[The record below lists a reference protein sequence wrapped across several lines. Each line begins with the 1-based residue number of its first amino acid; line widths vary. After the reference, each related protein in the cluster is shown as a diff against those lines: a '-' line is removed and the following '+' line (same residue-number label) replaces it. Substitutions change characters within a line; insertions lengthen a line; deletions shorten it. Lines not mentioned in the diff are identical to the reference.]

1 MTANAF
7 SPRLDLRALVRRAWA
22 VDRPLTLTVGIMA
35 VTLGATLVGLV
46 LDPRAITGAPAWLKP
61 AKFSISIAVY
71 SATLLWLLS
80 LVRGRRRLVRAI
92 GGLTAGALV
101 IEQVIIVA
109 AAALGTTSHFN
120 ISTAAHAAAWSTMGA
135 AIALTFA
142 LALILAVVLL
152 VQRLPSP
159 ALAWGLRLGLMT
171 ALAGMAVAFLMT
183 TPTPEQLAAA
193 EGGRGLPVVGAHS
206 VGVADGG
213 PGLPLV
219 GWSTVGGDLR
229 AAHFVGLHG
238 LQVLPLLGW
247 LLAARGPRW
256 LGSRHRVALVVAA
269 GAGYLGLIALLT
281 WQALRGQSLV
291 APDGLTLG
299 ALAALV
305 GAFAIATGATLAHGR
320 RGGPTLRS

>member
-1 MTANAF
+1 MNAST
-7 SPRLDLRALVRRAWA
+7 SPPRRDLRALVRRAWA
-22 VDRPLTLTVGIMA
+22 VDRPLTLTVGIMI
-35 VTLGATLVGLV
+35 VTLGLTLVGLV
-46 LDPRAITGAPAWLKP
+46 LDPRVITGSPAWLKP
-61 AKFSISIAVY
+61 AKFAVSIAVY

-80 LVRGRRRLVRAI
+80 LVRGRRRLVRAV
-92 GGLTAGALV
+92 GGVTAGALV
-101 IEQVIIVA
+101 IEQVIIVG

-120 ISTAAHAAAWSTMGA
+120 LSTAAHAAAWSTMGA

-142 LALILAVVLL
+142 VALLLTVVLL

-159 ALAWGLRLGLMT
+159 ALAWGLRLGLVA
-171 ALAGMAVAFLMT
+171 ALAGMGVAFLMT
-183 TPTPEQLAAA
+183 TATPEQLAAA
-193 EGGRGLPVVGAHS
+193 EAGGELPVAGAHS

-247 LLAARGPRW
+247 LLSTRAPRW
-256 LGSRHRVALVVAA
+256 VGSRHRVALVVTA

-291 APDGLTLG
+291 APDGLTFG

-305 GAFAIATGATLAHGR
+305 AAFALAVGATLVHAR
-320 RGGPTLRS
+320 RGGTGAGS